1 MFIRPRNRFSAV
13 RPRGVALL
21 VTIILLSFLVLLMV
35 ALSSLVRV
43 ETKITGNNVALDRA
57 RQNALMGLNVALGK
71 LQETAGPDQRV
82 TARADVIEPSFT
94 KKYQMNLTGVWDT
107 SGSGAPKL
115 VSWLVNGNE
124 DLDGNAPNLDPDGS
138 ASANKTQ
145 ATTLLLNAG
154 DDANSNFGNPSTS
167 PLFDDVYPPAHTFNP
182 VSGAPDFQFG
192 DGHVYLVGNG
202 SVDVSNTENNTI
214 SGKSYKHAISERVIV
229 RKTPIT
235 VDGAKLPGKASGSDV
250 IIGHYAYWVG
260 DAGVKASMGAANQT
274 ADLKYDDSSVAGDG
288 ADYEGGTS
296 ANQADFVNRKMINSL
311 QLQGARPDLLLRPSY
326 DATGGA
332 LIDDIFVMDKAP
344 SYLNITPLNVD
355 RRVIYGVVM
364 HPKVSDRYT
373 TFFSLNQI
381 QDFLSGDSFSAGPQ
395 LGGVQPVPSSAN
407 SLNAFRTVI
416 ATRMK
421 QLYHD
426 VTPQTYSVMT
436 NMLTGGLRTDI
447 SATAGRDTMPATLRA
462 GVEQFTDVWRPKKG
476 LSTTTNVGFLR
487 QQLSTDSA
495 HASPAPNT
503 TDSAYPI
510 APVITEFELTVD
522 PDLAATG
529 AVSFAL
535 SGRVELWNPYAAELK
550 ISKALQIG
558 VSVKDTNGNATKIID
573 DMSTP
578 LECSLEHSLAALVH
592 ANLVPAN
599 TILNAGQVKVFT
611 FTVPSVAARDSLD
624 NALAFAPT
632 STSADFQAFDTAK
645 LSVELLES
653 NGATTDPVSQ
663 FNSITLLAGAGP
675 QAQAYLH
682 FRLKDWVNVSN
693 EKDWLAFD
701 PRGPVYA
708 QAAVLPGMLGTT
720 TSFFAANP
728 ADDLYDASRAIRLFD
743 VPRQEVLSVGSLRHI
758 VYNTSSGLYAIGREN
773 QGTRND
779 VFEEYF
785 FSSVPRDKA
794 AGWSPKAGL
803 PLANGSI
810 TIIDPDP
817 RQSTSENEFWTG
829 RSPLAG
835 TDMNG
840 LQSKDAA
847 QYILVKDTL
856 NVNSTSPVAWRSL
869 LGGALP
875 ALADPNDG
883 DAIDTDFTDSTSQ
896 DYVWRRAGPAAEDV
910 LNIWANWRYY
920 NGSKAQSVP
929 VRNAFFRF
937 PHAATNL
944 GEDYVALRKN
954 LAAPAGR
961 TAWPTLGARAEI
973 AFKLGLREISS
984 AQVDELAWRVAYL
997 VKNPPSP
1004 NDRPFKS
1011 LTQFVNE
1018 GLLQKA
1024 IDEVGNGSLYPGPP
1038 NDPINNPGKISLS
1051 LPVNSPKLPLGSPAF
1066 ITQGDILE
1074 LISHRL
1080 VARSDTF
1087 VIRAY
1092 GDVNDP
1098 DAAGAGRAKILS
1110 RVWVE
1115 ATVQRMPMKHPTAK
1129 DPDENMKS
1137 TDTGVGN
1144 LGRQFR
1150 IINLRW
1156 LRPEEV

>member
-71 LQETAGPDQRV
+71 LQETAGPDLRV

-115 VSWLVNGNE
+115 VTWLVNGNE

-138 ASANKTQ
+138 ASANKTE

-154 DDANSNFGNPSTS
+154 DDANSDSGNPSTS
-167 PLFDDVYPPAHTFNP
+167 PLFDDIYPPAHPFNP

-214 SGKSYKHAISERVIV
+214 LSKSYKHAISERVIV

-250 IIGHYAYWVG
+250 TIGHYAYWVG

-296 ANQADFVNRKMINSL
+296 ANQVDFINRKMINSL
-311 QLQGARPDLLLRPSY
+311 QLQGARPDLLLRPGY
-326 DATGGA
+326 DATGNT
-332 LIDDIFVMDKAP
+332 LIDDIFVINNAP
-344 SYLNITPLNVD
+344 TYLKLNQPNVD

-364 HPKVSDRYT
+364 HPKVLGNYNK
-373 TFFSLNQI
+373 FFSLNQV
-381 QDFLSGDSFSAGPQ
+381 QDFLVQDSFTAGPQ

-407 SLNAFRTVI
+407 SLEDFRKVI

-447 SATAGRDTMPATLRA
+447 SATAGLAAMPATLRA

-510 APVITEFELTVD
+510 APVITEFELTLK
-522 PDLAATG
+522 PILSAG
-529 AVSFAL
+529 SVSF
-535 SGRVELWNPYAAELK
+535 GITGQVEVWNPYATELK
-550 ISKALQIG
+550 ISKTLQIG
-558 VSVKDTNGNATKIID
+558 ISVKNTDPNATTLID
-573 DMSTP
+573 NDGSSMP
-578 LECSLEHSLAALVH
+578 CSLEHSLGSIGNT
-592 ANLVPAN
+592 NLIPSN
-599 TILNAGQVKVFT
+599 TIFKPGEIRVFS
-611 FTVPSVAARDSLD
+611 FTGPALPALD
-624 NALAFAPT
+624 DRGYALSFAPT
-632 STSADFQAFDTAK
+632 SSMVDFQAFDKAV
-645 LSVELLES
+645 LSLMLIEV
-653 NGATTDPVSQ
+653 NGSTTNPIAH
-663 FNSITLLAGAGP
+663 FNSVTLQPGTGP
-675 QAQAYLH
+675 QPQAFLH
-682 FRLKDWVNVSN
+682 YRLKDWVNVTN
-693 EKDWLAFD
+693 ENDWLAFD

-720 TSFFAANP
+720 ASFFAANP

-785 FSSVPRDKA
+785 FSSVPRDKS

-829 RSPLAG
+829 RLPLDG

-840 LQSKDAA
+840 LHSKDSA

-869 LGGALP
+869 LGGVLP

-896 DYVWRRAGPAAEDV
+896 DYVWRLAGPASEDIY
-910 LNIWANWRYY
+910 NIWANWRYY
-920 NGSKAQSVP
+920 NGSKAKSVP
-929 VRNAFFRF
+929 VRNAFLRF

-944 GEDYVALRKN
+944 GEDYVTLRKN
-954 LAAPAGR
+954 LAVVTGR
-961 TAWPTLGARAEI
+961 TAWPTLGTRAEI

-1024 IDEVGNGSLYPGPP
+1024 IDEIGNGSLYPGPL

-1051 LPVNSPKLPLGSPAF
+1051 LPVDSPKLPLGSPAF

-1098 DAAGAGRAKILS
+1098 DAAGAGRAQILS

-1115 ATVQRMPMKHPTAK
+1115 ATVQRMPVKHPTAK
-1129 DPDENMKS
+1129 DPDQNMKS